1 MKNTLRAATGMI
13 VLTVAGAAFAAT
25 PCTADVARMKR
36 LEDRSLAIPSS
47 ADLAKSGLTLTTAKR
62 LDGPGMVVPSAAPVG
77 GLSQADAKRLDR
89 LPAPGRARDIA
100 GSCL

>member
-77 GLSQADAKRLDR
+77 GLSLADAKRLDP
-89 LPAPGRARDIA
+89 LPAPVRARDIA

>member
-77 GLSQADAKRLDR
+77 GLSLADAKRLDR

-100 GSCL
+100 GSCH

>member
-77 GLSQADAKRLDR
+77 GLSLADAKRLDR

-100 GSCL
+100 GRG